1 MNERDHTTVIPRL
14 RDLKLPRHDPWGED
28 SRHPAPDTQRPE
40 VHPTGVLPW
49 LVPALVML
57 ALGLLG
63 VTRPSLWADELQTWG
78 MATTSWLDMFA
89 VLHWVDAIIGPYY
102 AVAHAWVDL
111 VGASDLTLRLPSV
124 LAMTGAAGLVGA
136 LGARLATHR
145 VGLVAGLIFAVLPGT
160 SRYAQEAR
168 TYAFTTF
175 FAVLATYLLF
185 AALRRPNLPRY
196 LLYTISLILMGIL
209 HPLALLLLAAHGW
222 VVFAQY
228 RRQTFPWLVTAFV
241 SVLPALPLLRLAGKQ
256 KSQVAWIPH
265 PTRHS
270 LMEFPQDL
278 VGLAAIGI
286 LLIVLAMFSLPL
298 RRPTAMYTAWA
309 VLPLA
314 GLFAAGQITPLFLPR
329 YLMFTLPAWALLAG
343 VALGRGHV
351 AIAVVG
357 VLAVAGLAVPGQL
370 AVRAPDGH
378 GEATRDLALTI
389 ASRSQPG
396 DGVVYGMTD
405 DGGNWVG
412 RDTVTHYVPAG
423 QRPRDVLMIQPSRT
437 GGNLAAQECP
447 EVTRCLGDTPRV
459 WVVRLGYWADPLRG
473 LDGQKEQALR
483 ERYDLDETW
492 HFTGL
497 TLALVTRKPAAG

>member
-28 SRHPAPDTQRPE
+28 ARHPEPQRPV
-40 VHPTGVLPW
+40 VHPTGVVSW
-49 LVPALVML
+49 LIPGLVML
-57 ALGLLG
+57 GLGLLG

-78 MATTSWLDMFA
+78 MATTPWPEMLA
-89 VLHWVDAIIGPYY
+89 VLRWVGAIIGPYY
-102 AVAHAWVDL
+102 AVEHAWVGL
-111 VGASDLTLRLPSV
+111 VGVSDLTLRLPSV
-124 LAMTGAAGLVGA
+124 IAMAAAAGLVGA

-145 VGLVAGLIFAVLPGT
+145 VGLMAGLVFAVLPGT

-185 AALRRPNLPRY
+185 ASLRRPNFPRY
-196 LLYTISLILMGIL
+196 LLYTIAVLLMGVL
-209 HPLALLLLAAHGW
+209 HPIALLLLVAHGW

-228 RRQTFPWLVTAFV
+228 RRQTLPWLVTAFFAAA
-241 SVLPALPLLRLAGKQ
+241 PALPLLRLAGKQ

-270 LMEFPQDL
+270 LMVFPQDL
-278 VGLAAIGI
+278 VGVFAIGI

-309 VLPLA
+309 VLPLL
-314 GLFAAGQITPLFLPR
+314 GLFAAGQVTPLFLPR

-343 VALGRGHV
+343 VALGRAHLAV
-351 AIAVVG
+351 AIAG
-357 VLAVAGLAVPGQL
+357 VLAIAALAVPAQI

-378 GEATRDLALTI
+378 GEATRQMALTI
-389 ASRSQPG
+389 AGQSQPG
-396 DGVVYGMTD
+396 DAVVYGMTD
-405 DGGNWVG
+405 DGGSWVG
-412 RDTVTHYVPAG
+412 RDSVNHYISADR
-423 QRPRDVLMIQPSRT
+423 RPRVVLMTVSSRT
-437 GGNLAAQECP
+437 SGNLAAQECA
-447 EVTRCLGDTPRV
+447 EVARCLGDTPRI
-459 WVVRLGYWADPLRG
+459 WVVRLGYRADPLRG
-473 LDGQKEQALR
+473 LDGQKEPALR
-483 ERYDLDETW
+483 DGYELAQTW

-497 TLALVTRKPAAG
+497 TLALVTRRTAG